1 MQKIKQDR
9 GSRPILWH
17 PAQDYLRNMAQS
29 KPIRIGITWGDPN
42 GVGSECI
49 LKAFEDDRM
58 MDDLVPVVFG
68 HAETLRQQATQF
80 KVNVDIREVDD
91 AGDAKP
97 GSLSCV
103 NISDEFLQPDW
114 GQPQPKAGEF
124 ARLSLEAAV
133 EGLTGNKVDVIVTAP
148 INKDTIQSG
157 QFKFP
162 GHTEYLADKAGV
174 KDVLMILA
182 SDTLRVGVV
191 TGHVPLKDVASTLT
205 KDRIVK
211 HGTML
216 SESLE
221 RDFGIASPRIAVLG
235 LNPHAGDNGLIG
247 EEEKTTIIPAVRAMH
262 EKGIQAHGP
271 FGADGFFGSGDFKHF
286 DGVLAMYHDQG
297 LVPFKSLS
305 FGQGVNFTAGLPV
318 VRTSPDHGTAF
329 DIAGKGEANGRS
341 FRAACW
347 MAADVQRQRVEH
359 REMTSSPLKIP
370 KKRDSERERF

>member
-1 MQKIKQDR
+1 
-9 GSRPILWH
+9 
-17 PAQDYLRNMAQS
+17 MAHSQ
-29 KPIRIGITWGDPN
+29 PIRIGITWGDPN
-42 GVGSECI
+42 GIGSECI
-49 LKAFEDDRM
+49 LKAFSDKRM
-58 MDDLVPVVFG
+58 LDDLVPVVFG
-68 HAETLRQQATQF
+68 HTGALRQQAEQF
-80 KVNVDIREVDD
+80 GVNLDIQKVED

-97 GSLSCV
+97 GCLSCV
-103 NISDEFLQPDW
+103 NITADFADPDW
-114 GQPQPKAGEF
+114 GQPQPQAGEF

-133 EGLTGNKVDVIVTAP
+133 AGLAGNKVDVLVTAP

-174 KDVLMILA
+174 NDVLMILA
-182 SDTLRVGVV
+182 SDSLRVGVV
-191 TGHVPLKDVASTLT
+191 TGHVPLKDVAAALT
-205 KDRIVK
+205 KDKVVK
-211 HGTML
+211 HGTLL
-216 SESLE
+216 SESLA

-247 EEEKTTIIPAVRAMH
+247 EEEKTTIIPAVRALQEQGVH
-262 EKGIQAHGP
+262 AHGP
-271 FGADGFFGSGDFKHF
+271 FGADGFFGSGDFQHF

-341 FRAACW
+341 LRAACW
-347 MAADVQRQRVEH
+347 MAADVRRQRVAH
-359 REMTSSPLKIP
+359 REMTASPLEIS
-370 KKRDSERERF
+370 KKRDNERERF

>member
-1 MQKIKQDR
+1 
-9 GSRPILWH
+9 
-17 PAQDYLRNMAQS
+17 MAHSQ
-29 KPIRIGITWGDPN
+29 PIRIGITWGDPN
-42 GVGSECI
+42 GIGSECI
-49 LKAFEDDRM
+49 LKAFSDERM
-58 MDDLVPVVFG
+58 LDDLIPVVFG
-68 HAETLRQQATQF
+68 HAGALRQQAEQF
-80 KVNVDIREVDD
+80 GVNLDIQEVED

-103 NISDEFLQPDW
+103 NITADFADPDW
-114 GQPQPKAGEF
+114 GQPQPQAGEF

-133 EGLTGNKVDVIVTAP
+133 AGLAGNKVDVLVTAP

-182 SDTLRVGVV
+182 SDSLRVGVV
-191 TGHVPLKDVASTLT
+191 TGHVPLKDVAAALT

-211 HGTML
+211 HGTLL
-216 SESLE
+216 SESLA

-247 EEEKTTIIPAVRAMH
+247 EEEKTTIIPAVRALQEQGVH
-262 EKGIQAHGP
+262 AHGP
-271 FGADGFFGSGDFKHF
+271 FGADGFFGSGDFQHF

-305 FGQGVNFTAGLPV
+305 LGQGVNFTAGLPV

-341 FRAACW
+341 LRAACW
-347 MAADVQRQRVEH
+347 MAADVRRQRVEH
-359 REMTSSPLKIP
+359 REMTANPLEIS
-370 KKRDSERERF
+370 KKRDNERERF